1 MKSLNLLPA
10 YQKQRLEHE
19 HRWLVLHAVVGIVL
33 VAVTVGATILTLA
46 RFVLINQYAKIKHD
60 TSLVNVERLL
70 LEESIDNLNKK
81 VAQADKIQTNF
92 SKWTALLSNLS
103 ALTPPGVRLNYLSV
117 NRASGAIRLNGLAP
131 DRDGLLAAKTALEN
145 SGLLAS
151 LEAPLA
157 NLLAKAN
164 IAFRFTGQLKPF

>member
-10 YQKQRLEHE
+10 YQKQSLETE
-19 HRWLVLHAVVGIVL
+19 HRWLILHAVVGLVL

-46 RFVLINQYAKIKHD
+46 RFVLINQYTKIKQG
-60 TSLVNVERLL
+60 TSLVNVEHLV

-81 VAQADKIQTNF
+81 VAKADKIQANF

-103 ALTPPGVRLNYLSV
+103 NLMPPGVQLNYLSV
-117 NRASGAIRLNGLAP
+117 NRASGAIRLNGLSP
-131 DRDGLLAAKTALEN
+131 DRAGLLAAQAALEN

-151 LEAPLA
+151 LEAPLS
-157 NLLAKAN
+157 NFLTKAD
-164 IAFRFTGQLKPF
+164 IEFRLSGQLKPF